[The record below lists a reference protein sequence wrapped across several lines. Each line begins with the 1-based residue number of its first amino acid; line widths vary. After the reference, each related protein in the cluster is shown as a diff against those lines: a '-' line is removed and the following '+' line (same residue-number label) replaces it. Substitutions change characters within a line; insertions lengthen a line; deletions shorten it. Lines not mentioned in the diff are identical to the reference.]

1 MTPFSLL
8 DYRDFTSC
16 IVWFAGCNMKCLF
29 CYNPEI
35 VSGKG
40 VFSYQ
45 YVLDFLDKRKGLL
58 DGVVMSGGEC
68 TLHKELIPFAKEIK
82 KKGFKIKLDT
92 NGLKPEVIKVLIDE
106 ELIDFIALDFK
117 AMPSDFYKITK
128 SKSFQKFEKTLDM
141 LLELKFKFEV
151 RTTIHSELI
160 QTEDLKNMI
169 QFLENKGYTN
179 EYYLQPFRNNIETI
193 SPLSYSI
200 IQPELKELSSV
211 KFPIVWR
218 D

>member
-1 MTPFSLL
+1 
-8 DYRDFTSC
+8 
-16 IVWFAGCNMKCLF
+16 MKCLF